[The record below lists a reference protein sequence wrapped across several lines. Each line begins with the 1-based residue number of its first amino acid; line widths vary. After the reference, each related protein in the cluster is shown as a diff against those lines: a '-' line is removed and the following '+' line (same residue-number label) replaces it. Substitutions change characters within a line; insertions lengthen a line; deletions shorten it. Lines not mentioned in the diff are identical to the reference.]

1 MRKFLSGALA
11 ALIASSSAYAADVFQ
26 PEPVQPAPVEVAPV
40 STSGWYLRGDVGY
53 GWTHMRGASYYQGGP
68 GGYKAD
74 FDDTDLDGGVV
85 LGGGV
90 GYQWND
96 YFRTD
101 VTLDYLF
108 DGDFNG
114 STSGSCGVAEDC
126 VSTDRASWSALSLL
140 ANAYVDLGTYYGV
153 TPYVGAGIGAT
164 RVNWGNL
171 RNTSC
176 SVDNPDDCDDSV
188 SHNGKDSWRFTYAL
202 MAGAS
207 VDLTCNWK
215 ADAGYRFRQISGG
228 DMFGYAMNG
237 GPGEDDGFFV
247 HEARVGLR
255 YTFNTCEVPYVPPPV
270 EPAIYK

>member
-1 MRKFLSGALA
+1 MMKYLGSAVA
-11 ALIASSSAYAADVFQ
+11 ALVVSSSAFAADAFQ
-26 PEPVQPAPVEVAPV
+26 PEPVQPMPVEAVAL
-40 STSGWYLRGDVGY
+40 STGGWYLRGDVGY

-68 GGYKAD
+68 DGTKTD

-114 STSGSCGVAEDC
+114 STSGSCGVSDDC
-126 VSTDRASWSALSLL
+126 VSSDRASWSALSLL

-176 SVDNPDDCDDSV
+176 SVDDPSNCDDTVTHS
-188 SHNGKDSWRFTYAL
+188 GKDSWRFTYAL

-215 ADAGYRFRQISGG
+215 ADAGYRFRQIAGG
-228 DMFGYAMNG
+228 DMFGYALNG

-255 YTFNTCEVPYVPPPV
+255 YSFNSCEVPYVPPA
-270 EPAIYK
+270 EPIVYK

>member
-1 MRKFLSGALA
+1 MSSLRRFVIIGALA
-11 ALIASSSAYAADVFQ
+11 QTTAVMTVGVPAALAADMPGDYPPPPPIKRSIDVI
-26 PEPVQPAPVEVAPV
+26 ANR
-40 STSGWYLRGDVGY
+40 GWYVRGDVGY

-68 GGYKAD
+68 DGTKTD

-114 STSGSCGVAEDC
+114 STSGSCGVSDDC
-126 VSTDRASWSALSLL
+126 VSSDRASWSALSLL

-164 RVNWGNL
+164 RVNWGDL

-176 SVDNPDDCDDSV
+176 SVDDPGDCDDTVTHS
-188 SHNGKDSWRFTYAL
+188 GKDDWRFTYAL
-202 MAGAS
+202 SAGAS
-207 VDLTCNWK
+207 YEFHNGMKLDV
-215 ADAGYRFRQISGG
+215 GYRFTDVAGG
-228 DMFGYAMNG
+228 DMFSSADASGR
-237 GPGEDDGFFV
+237 DDGFKR
-247 HEARVGLR
+247 HEFRVGLR
-255 YTFNTCEVPYVPPPV
+255 LS
-270 EPAIYK
+270 IW